1 MAQVPAAEPQEKKLW
16 GAPLKVKQLEERITE
31 LEAEIF
37 TLKGLQTQFIENPRL
52 AVLEEENTDLKAT
65 LEAQN
70 TVLKIAEPP
79 QPYSLEV
86 WNRHAPV
93 DPDTGLGVPHRWHH
107 FHADEEEWLY
117 HDEQTL
123 WADSGYGDFV
133 LERLL
138 AMAKAAYEGKGK
150 VRIEERLGTMEKG
163 NQTFNRLPAFDKNNK
178 LVVILKV
185 VKARTET
192 V

>member
-16 GAPLKVKQLEERITE
+16 GAPLKVKQLEDRVKE
-31 LEAEIF
+31 LEKERDEALQAARDATTPIAQVS
-37 TLKGLQTQFIENPRL
+37 LK
-52 AVLEEENTDLKAT
+52 DD
-65 LEAQN
+65 
-70 TVLKIAEPP
+70 PP
-79 QPYSLEV
+79 YELEV
-86 WNRHAPV
+86 WNRHAPI

-107 FHADEEEWLY
+107 FHASEEEWLY

-150 VRIEERLGTMEKG
+150 VRIEERLGTLEKG
-163 NQTFNRLPAFDKNNK
+163 NQTFNCLPAFSKDNK